1 MSLTGRISIAIISGL
16 FLLSLLSPYLVPYD
30 PNGIDLD
37 SIRESP
43 SLKHMLG
50 TDSKGRDILARV
62 LSGGKISI
70 GISVFSALLAL
81 GVGMLVGLV
90 SGYFRG
96 VVDTALMA
104 FVDLILAFPSLILAI
119 GISVLMP
126 PGIYTVVI
134 AIASVGWASFARLIR
149 GHVLMV
155 REQPYI
161 EAARAIGCSDLR
173 ILLVH
178 VLPQCL
184 PLALVMAGMKLGGYI
199 LTEAALGFLG
209 LGVQP
214 PTATWGSMISSNRAY
229 LNAAPW
235 MVLPP
240 GLLIAVTALCFNLL
254 GDTLRDGLDA
264 AQNKLRHD

>member
-1 MSLTGRISIAIISGL
+1 MGLTARISLGIIVVL
-16 FLLSLLSPYLVPYD
+16 FLLSLFSAYIVPYD
-30 PNGIDLD
+30 PDAIDLG
-37 SIRESP
+37 SIRQPP
-43 SLKHMLG
+43 SMKHPLG
-50 TDSKGRDILARV
+50 TDPKGRDILARV

-70 GISVFSALLAL
+70 GISLFSAVISMVIGL
-81 GVGMLVGLV
+81 LVGLL
-90 SGYFRG
+90 SGYYRG
-96 VVDTALMA
+96 VPDTALMA

-126 PGIYTVVI
+126 PGMYTVVI
-134 AIASVGWASFARLIR
+134 AIASVSWASFARLTR
-149 GHVLMV
+149 GHVLSISG
-155 REQPYI
+155 QPYI

-173 ILLVH
+173 ILLRH
-178 VLPQCL
+178 ILPQCL

-240 GLLIAVTALCFNLL
+240 GALIGVTALCFNLL
-254 GDTLRDGLDA
+254 GDSLRDGFDTA
-264 AQNKLRHD
+264 KNKLRYY

>member
-1 MSLTGRISIAIISGL
+1 MGMTARISIGIISVL
-16 FLLSLLSPYLVPYD
+16 FLLSLFSPYLVPYD
-30 PNGIDLD
+30 PDAIDLG
-37 SIRESP
+37 SIRQSP
-43 SLKHMLG
+43 SMKHLLG
-50 TDSKGRDILARV
+50 TDSKGRDILARA

-70 GISVFSALLAL
+70 GISVFAAVISMSIGLC
-81 GVGMLVGLV
+81 VGLV
-90 SGYFRG
+90 SGYYRG
-96 VVDTALMA
+96 AIDTALMA

-134 AIASVGWASFARLIR
+134 AIASVSWASFARLIR
-149 GHVLMV
+149 GHVLSV
-155 REQPYI
+155 SEQPYI

-173 ILLVH
+173 ILLRH
-178 VLPQCL
+178 ILPQCL

-199 LTEAALGFLG
+199 LTEAAMGFLG

-240 GLLIAVTALCFNLL
+240 GVLIGLTALCFNLL
-254 GDTLRDGLDA
+254 GDSLRDGFDA
-264 AQNKLRHD
+264 ARNKLRYY

>member
-1 MSLTGRISIAIISGL
+1 MGWTARISLGIISAL
-16 FLLSLLSPYLVPYD
+16 FLLSLLAPCLVPYD
-30 PNGIDLD
+30 PDAIDLD
-37 SIRESP
+37 SIRQPPSP
-43 SLKHMLG
+43 KHLLG
-50 TDSKGRDILARV
+50 TDGKGRDMLAR
-62 LSGGKISI
+62 LLAGGKISI
-70 GISVFSALLAL
+70 GISVFAAILSMGIGLFIGLL
-81 GVGMLVGLV
+81 

-96 VVDTALMA
+96 AVDLTLMA

-126 PGIYTVVI
+126 PGVYTVVI
-134 AIASVGWASFARLIR
+134 AIASVSWASFARLVR
-149 GHVLMV
+149 GHVLTI

-173 ILLVH
+173 IVWRH
-178 VLPQCL
+178 ILPQCL
-184 PLALVMAGMKLGGYI
+184 PLVLVMAGMKLGGYI

-214 PTATWGSMISSNRAY
+214 PTATWGAMISSNRAY

-240 GLLIAVTALCFNLL
+240 GVLIAVTALCFNLA
-254 GDTLRDGLDA
+254 GDSLRDGFDA
-264 AQNKLRHD
+264 EQNKLRYY